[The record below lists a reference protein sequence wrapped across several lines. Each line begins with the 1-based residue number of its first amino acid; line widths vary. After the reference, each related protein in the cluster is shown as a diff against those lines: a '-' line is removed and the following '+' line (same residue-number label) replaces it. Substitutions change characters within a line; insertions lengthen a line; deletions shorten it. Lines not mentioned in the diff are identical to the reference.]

1 MAIDRTERLLNLV
14 FCLMGSARPVTRAD
28 IADRVPG
35 YGEAPSPAALERMF
49 ERDKDELRAMGIP
62 IETVSD
68 ANGEVLGYRIQHDAY
83 ALAEL
88 SFTARE
94 AAVLALAAGIWD
106 DAATGR
112 EALTA
117 LRKVEAAAGIAPSE
131 PPDRILVRHGVHSA
145 ALRPL
150 LSAVREQR
158 RIRFAYCA
166 ADGTRSEREVD
177 PWAVVAREGRWYVVG
192 HDHHRDATR
201 AFRVDRIEG
210 TVAIGREAV
219 SVGRP
224 SGADVLSFI
233 GLEHSGPGVRARV
246 RAEQGR
252 GAQLRRAAVGE
263 VDPVAAV
270 EFEVEAPT
278 LELLVQLAC
287 AAAPGAVVTGPIEV
301 VEAIRA
307 RLHASLLAHDGTRA
321 AR

>member
-14 FCLMGSARPVTRAD
+14 FCLMGSTLPVTRAD
-28 IADRVPG
+28 IAERVPG
-35 YGEAPSPAALERMF
+35 YGDAPSPAALERMF
-49 ERDKDELRAMGIP
+49 ERDKDELRGMGIP
-62 IETVSD
+62 VETVFD

-83 ALAEL
+83 ALERL

-94 AAVLALAAGIWD
+94 AAVLALAAGVWD
-106 DAATGR
+106 DAATGS

-117 LRKVEAAAGIAPSE
+117 LRKVEAAAEIAPSE

-150 LSAVREQR
+150 LSSVREQR

-177 PWAVVAREGRWYVVG
+177 PWAVVAREGRWYLVG
-192 HDHHRDATR
+192 HDHDRDATR

-210 TVAIGREAV
+210 VVSIGREAV

-224 SGADVLSFI
+224 VGVDVLSCI
-233 GLEHSGPGVRARV
+233 GLERSGPGVRARV

-252 GAQLRRAAVGE
+252 GAQLRRAAVGD
-263 VDPVAAV
+263 VDPVAAG

-287 AAAPGAVVTGPIEV
+287 AAAPGAIVTGPEEIV
-301 VEAIRA
+301 DAIRA
-307 RLHASLLAHDGTRA
+307 QLQAALRAHGGTRA